1 MFRINENIV
10 KEKWRRQLLNAQ
22 ELKKYKELLDKDI
35 ITQEEFEAK
44 KKELLNLK
52 QSNLRRKNM
61 T

>member
-52 QSNLRRKNM
+52 QSNLRRKNI
-61 T
+61 